1 MSAAQTEAADAPTI
15 EERVARIIADHL
27 LIAIEGDG
35 LLPDTHLA
43 DDLLA
48 DAIDQ
53 IELALA
59 MEDEFDIAITDD
71 QGASCET
78 VGDWQKLVRQLIEAK
93 P

>member
-1 MSAAQTEAADAPTI
+1 MSAAQKEAGDELPI
-15 EERVARIIADHL
+15 EVRVARIIADHL
-27 LIAIEGDG
+27 ATAIKGDC
-35 LLPDTHLA
+35 LSPDAHLA
-43 DDLLA
+43 DDLHA

-71 QGASCET
+71 QSTACET
-78 VGDWQKLVRQLIEAK
+78 VGDWQKLVRQLVEAK

>member
-1 MSAAQTEAADAPTI
+1 MSAAERKRAEAVPYW
-15 EERVARIIADHL
+15 ERVTQIIAEHL
-27 LIAIEGDG
+27 GVKTETDG
-35 LLPDTHLA
+35 LSRDTHLA

-53 IELALA
+53 IEIALA

-78 VGDWQKLVRQLIEAK
+78 IGDWRTLVHQLLAAK

>member
-1 MSAAQTEAADAPTI
+1 MSAAKQTAADALPT
-15 EERVARIIADHL
+15 EERVACIIAKHL
-27 LIAIEGDG
+27 SITIEGDG
-35 LLPDTHLA
+35 LSPETHLA

-71 QGASCET
+71 EGASCET